1 MAAVT
6 AAPGTVRSGLAL
18 DVGRVRQDFPVLRT
32 RIHGKPLVYLDSAA
46 TSQKPQA
53 VISAMDDF
61 LSHWNANVHRG
72 VHDLSQRA
80 TLEYDATRERV
91 RAFFNAADSSEI
103 VFSHGTTSA
112 INLVAHSYGGSVLR
126 SGDEIVLTEM
136 EHHSNIVP
144 WQLLA
149 QRSGAVIRVAPI
161 TDRGELRLDALEA
174 LLGPRTRIVAV
185 THVSNVLGTVNPIR
199 RIADLTH
206 AAGAV
211 LLVDGAQSAP
221 HLRVDVRALGCDFFV
236 CSGHKML
243 GPTGVGVLFGR
254 RDLLEGMPP
263 YEGGGGMIERV
274 SFEETTFA
282 PPPARFE
289 AGTPPVAEVVGL
301 GAAIDYLE
309 RTGFDRISRHE
320 QTLLD
325 LAYEQLRGFPGLRI
339 IGEAADRASVL
350 SFVLDGAHPHDVG
363 TILDQEGVA
372 VRAGHHCAQPLM
384 RRLGLISTVRASF
397 SLYNTADDVA
407 ALLRGLR
414 RVREV
419 LA

>member
-6 AAPGTVRSGLAL
+6 AAPGAVRADPAL
-18 DVGRVRQDFPVLRT
+18 DFGRVREDFPVLRT

-46 TSQKPQA
+46 TSQKPHA

-80 TLEYDATRERV
+80 TLAYDATRERV

-103 VFSHGTTSA
+103 VFTHGTTSA

-149 QRSGAVIRVAPI
+149 QRTGAVIRVAPI

-185 THVSNVLGTVNPIR
+185 THVSNVLGTVNPIGA
-199 RIADLTH
+199 IADLAH

-221 HLRVDVRALGCDFFV
+221 HLRVDVKALGCDFFV

-243 GPTGVGVLFGR
+243 GPTGVGILFGR

-274 SFEETTFA
+274 SFEGTTFA

-289 AGTPPVAEVVGL
+289 AGTPPVAEVIGL

-309 RTGFDRISRHE
+309 RTDLDRITRHE
-320 QTLLD
+320 RSLLD
-325 LAYEQLRGFPGLRI
+325 LAEDQLRGFPGLRI
-339 IGEAADRASVL
+339 IGEAHDRTSVL

-397 SLYNTADDVA
+397 SLYNSPDDVA
-407 ALLRGLR
+407 ALLHGLR

>member
-80 TLEYDATRERV
+80 TLEYDAIRERV